1 MKIIDFLRNKLS
13 TKSTIPDAKLTPL
26 YFQFGEFWLRERGRM
41 FQKRMNSKQ
50 LQVSQGRI
58 YPKDW
63 EGGGNRIC
71 REGGDNV
78 LFITL
83 DPKDLLT
90 ITFLNSLA

>member
-63 EGGGNRIC
+63 ESNMQGGRGQWAVYYTR
-71 REGGDNV
+71 
-78 LFITL
+78 
-83 DPKDLLT
+83 P
-90 ITFLNSLA
+90 